1 MTDQSPPASE
11 VDVPQPWKRNVT
23 LFLTGQTVSLFGSM
37 IVQYAVMWY
46 VTIETKSGIAVA
58 LYAIAAFLPQGLVSI
73 FGGVLAD
80 RVNRRILV
88 MTADAVIAAATLVL
102 ALLML
107 NGITDLWIIVL
118 AVAIRSVGAG
128 VQTPAVS
135 AMIPQLTPP
144 DQLMRV
150 NGIYGTISSAMA
162 LLAPAA
168 AGVVFG
174 VFGIVPV
181 FFIDVVTAVIG
192 IGILALVTVP
202 TLVAVAEKTTSYRED
217 LVEGIRFIWHHPIV
231 RWLLVVFALIFV
243 LVVAP
248 SFVTPLMIARD
259 FGDEVWK
266 LTVLELAFSIG
277 MLLGGVGVSTFL
289 AKRRRMPLIL
299 IAVFGFAAFSV
310 GLGLSPDLIVFYA
323 FHVPVR
329 PLRPAVLDTR
339 HDAAARDGAARD
351 ARTRVQLRQHR
362 HGTRDAGGHRGVRA
376 ARRCV
381 QRPGAA
387 DRGRAADGR
396 RDGDRGARAVRPG
409 GYRGCAGE
417 GSRGRRAREGERRG
431 RRFRWL
437 TAGPTGVTPTAPQ
450 PRPRLPLDHDQ
461 APRSRNRPPRNP
473 HGRPRR
479 MRLHPGAD
487 GPPRH

>member
-107 NGITDLWIIVL
+107 NGFTDLWIIVL

-323 FHVPVR
+323 FMFLFGLFVPLFSTPVMTLLQETVQPEMHGR
-329 PLRPAVLDTR
+329 VFSFVSIVMALATPVGIAVFGPLADVFSVQVLLIAGGLLMAGVMVIAVLVPSGR
-339 HDAAARDGAARD
+339 AAIAAARAKDPEAVAL
-351 ARTRVQLRQHR
+351 AKAN
-362 HGTRDAGGHRGVRA
+362 AG
-376 ARRCV
+376 
-381 QRPGAA
+381 
-387 DRGRAADGR
+387 DD
-396 RDGDRGARAVRPG
+396 DSG
-409 GYRGCAGE
+409 G
-417 GSRGRRAREGERRG
+417 
-431 RRFRWL
+431 
-437 TAGPTGVTPTAPQ
+437 
-450 PRPRLPLDHDQ
+450 
-461 APRSRNRPPRNP
+461 
-473 HGRPRR
+473 
-479 MRLHPGAD
+479 
-487 GPPRH
+487 